1 MTEPGKTIL
10 LFGHG
15 GCYNRGC
22 EAIVQSTIAM
32 FKKVDPNL
40 RFILLL
46 FDHERDRLNSNGA
59 ADRIEQGYSPVN
71 SGHGLV
77 ARILYRIWPRSSNWW
92 LAAPLRRVLA
102 SVDLALSV
110 GGDNYCYNDSPYFF
124 YVDQLLR
131 QAKKPVVLWGA
142 TVQCENPSDAKLK
155 DLGEFDAI
163 TARESMTIETLKRQG
178 IDWRVH
184 LVADPAFT
192 LSTKTVEVSQFWP
205 KRERVLGLNLSPLV
219 GRYTPAGG
227 DAVLKAGLAL
237 VRHAVQAGH
246 GVLLIPHVTDPMPPK
261 EKWNDDA
268 QILKKIQAEA
278 NQPEAVG
285 LVPSGYNAS
294 ETKFII
300 SKCNWFVGVRT
311 HSTIAALS
319 SGVPTI
325 TLAYSAKAHGINF
338 DIFGDRRWVVDIKD
352 WTPES
357 AISKWKELLSQG
369 DSLSA
374 YLKTKGP
381 ELTNRSQLGV
391 KIVMELLSE
400 SKGSAHVR

>member
-1 MTEPGKTIL
+1 MRNPKTIL

-15 GCYNRGC
+15 GYFNRGC
-22 EAIVQSTIAM
+22 EAIVQSTTAM
-32 FKKVDPNL
+32 FREL
-40 RFILLL
+40 RPDLKFMLLS
-46 FDHERDRLNSNGA
+46 FDHVKDRQSANNA
-59 ADRIEQGYSPVN
+59 VDRIEPGYSINP
-71 SGHGLV
+71 SFPALV
-77 ARILYRIWPRSSNWW
+77 ASVAYRVHRPWSNWW
-92 LAAPLRRVLA
+92 LAGPARKAIAEADLVL
-102 SVDLALSV
+102 SI
-110 GGDNYCYNDSPYFF
+110 GGDNYCYADSPYYYYFDDL
-124 YVDQLLR
+124 VR
-131 QAKKPVVLWGA
+131 KAGKPLILWGA
-142 TVQCENPSDAKLK
+142 TIQLDNPSADKLN
-155 DLGEFDAI
+155 DLRRFDAI
-163 TARESMTIETLKRQG
+163 TARERLTVEVLARHG
-178 IDWRVH
+178 ITKGVH

-192 LSTKTVEVSQFWP
+192 LSTKSVDVSEFWP
-205 KRERVLGLNLSPLV
+205 RRDRVLGLNLSPLV
-219 GRYTPAGG
+219 GRYTPTGL
-227 DAVLKAGLAL
+227 DSVLKAGLAL

-268 QILKKIQAEA
+268 HILKKIQAEA

-300 SKCNWFVGVRT
+300 SKCNWFVGART

-381 ELTNRSQLGV
+381 ELSNRSQLGV